1 MSWDQR
7 PDAPIRPSAR
17 SHLIAVARGDA
28 TPDTVIEGGRVFSA
42 FTREWL
48 DGDVAIADGRIAGVG
63 SYEGG
68 SRIDAAG
75 RHLVPGFIDAHVH
88 LESAKLTP
96 VQFARAVVPRGTT
109 AVVCDPHEIANVAGV
124 PGVEWL
130 LGATEGLPLDV
141 FLMAPSCVPASDFES
156 PVGPLGPDEMRQI
169 LRHPRA
175 LGVAEMM
182 NFPGVIAGDP
192 DVLARMVAPH
202 VDGHAPGVM
211 GAALDAYVA
220 AGISTDHEAFTAAEA
235 LEKRRRGMWVL
246 IREASNARNL
256 RALLAMVREHGPD
269 YCAFCTDDR
278 EPDFLYREGHIDQM
292 CRIAVSE
299 GVSPEDVLVMASLH
313 GARAHGLLDRG
324 AVAPGYVADLALL
337 DDLESFHVSL
347 TLKDGREPS
356 YPEPAAAELRDTMR
370 SVPVS
375 FAIEGEPVRVRVIDI
390 EPGQLITG
398 AGAEAPRIE
407 DGHVVADPER
417 DLAKIAVIERHHETG
432 RVGLGL
438 VRGFGLT
445 AGAFASTVAHDAHN
459 LVVVGVSDEDMA
471 LCAARAQELGGG
483 LVVAREGSVR
493 GELPLP
499 IAGLLSDAPLE
510 EVAEGLERLQDLLRE
525 QGVEIGAPFMTLSFL
540 ALSVIPS
547 LKITDRGLVDVDAFQ
562 LVPLEL
568 NGRIVYDR
576 ETFVERFG
584 ALYEHSPWVAERAWQ
599 PDGFEGVDELDEAL
613 RRAMYDASETAKLA
627 LIRAHPD
634 LGEKV
639 GVLTEHSRS
648 EQAGLGLDRLAPD
661 EYERFT
667 TTNAAYREKFGIPF
681 VVCVREHTKDSILAN
696 ADARLGNSREQEIET
711 ALGEIAK
718 IARLRLED
726 AL

>member
-1 MSWDQR
+1 VR
-7 PDAPIRPSAR
+7 ER
-17 SHLIAVARGDA
+17 LIAVARGDA
-28 TPDTVIEGGRVFSA
+28 HPDVVIEGARVFSA
-42 FTREWL
+42 FTRDWL
-48 DGDVAIADGRIAGVG
+48 DGDVAIAEGRIAGVG
-63 SYEGG
+63 SYSGG
-68 SRIDAAG
+68 QRIDG
-75 RHLVPGFIDAHVH
+75 RGKWLVPGFIDAHVH

-96 VQFARAVVPRGTT
+96 VQFARAVVPHGTT

-141 FLMAPSCVPASDFES
+141 FVMAPSCVPASAFES
-156 PVGPLGPDEMRQI
+156 PSEPLGPDEMRAI
-169 LRHPRA
+169 LEHPRA

-220 AGISTDHEAFTAAEA
+220 AGISTDHEAFTAEEA
-235 LEKRRRGMWVL
+235 LAKRRRGMWVL

-299 GVSPEDVLVMASLH
+299 GVPPEDVLVMASLH

-324 AVAPGYVADLALL
+324 AIAPGYVADLALL
-337 DDLESFHVSL
+337 DDLDSFAVSL
-347 TLKDGREPS
+347 TLKDGREPV
-356 YPEPAAAELRDTMR
+356 YPADAEAALRDTMR

-375 FAIEGEPVRVRVIDI
+375 FAIAGAPARVRVIEI

-398 AGAEAPRIE
+398 AGSEPPRIE
-407 DGHVVADPER
+407 HGHVVADPER
-417 DLAKIAVIERHHETG
+417 DLAKIAVIERHHATG

-438 VRGFGLT
+438 VRGFGLR

-459 LVVVGVSDEDMA
+459 LVVVGVSDADMA
-471 LCAARAQELGGG
+471 ICAERCQALGGG
-483 LVVAREGSVR
+483 LVVARDGEVR
-493 GELPLP
+493 GELALP

-510 EVAEGLERLQDLLRE
+510 QVAEGLERLQDLLRA
-525 QGVEIGAPFMTLSFL
+525 QGVEIEAPFMTLSFL

-568 NGRIVYDR
+568 DGRIVHDR
-576 ETFVERFG
+576 ETFVARFG

-599 PDGFEGVDELDEAL
+599 PEGFDSVDDLDAAL
-613 RRAMYDASETAKLA
+613 RSAMYGASDEAKLA

-634 LGEKV
+634 LGEKA

-648 EQAGLGLDRLAPD
+648 EQAGLGLDRLSPA
-661 EYERFT
+661 EYERFMAAT
-667 TTNAAYREKFGIPF
+667 AAYREKFGIPF
-681 VVCVREHTKDSILAN
+681 VVCVREHTTASILAG
-696 ADARLGNSREQEIET
+696 ADARLGNTRDVEIET

-718 IARLRLED
+718 IARLRLQD

>member
-1 MSWDQR
+1 VSG
-7 PDAPIRPSAR
+7 AAR
-17 SHLIAVARGDA
+17 ARLIAVARGDA
-28 TPDTVIEGGRVFSA
+28 EPDTVIAGARVFSA

-63 SYEGG
+63 SYAGG
-68 SRIDAAG
+68 ERFDAAG
-75 RHLVPGFIDAHVH
+75 GYLVPGFIDAHVH

-96 VQFARAVVPRGTT
+96 AQFARAVVPRGTT

-124 PGVEWL
+124 EGVDWL
-130 LGATEGLPLDV
+130 LAATEGLPLDV
-141 FLMAPSCVPASDFES
+141 FVMAPSCVPASHFES
-156 PVGPLGPDEMRQI
+156 AYGPFGPDEMRAI

-182 NFPGVIAGDP
+182 NFPGVIGGDP
-192 DVLARMVAPH
+192 EVLARMVAPH
-202 VDGHAPGVM
+202 VDGHAPGVS

-220 AGISTDHEAFTAAEA
+220 AGIYTDHEAFTAAEA

-256 RALLAMVREHGPD
+256 RDLLTMVREHGPD

-292 CRIAVSE
+292 CRIAVAE
-299 GVSPEDVLVMASLH
+299 GIAPEDVLVMASLH
-313 GARAHGLLDRG
+313 GARAHRLLDRG
-324 AVAPGYVADLALL
+324 AIAPGYVGDVALL
-337 DDLESFHVSL
+337 EDLESFTA
-347 TLKDGREPS
+347 TLVLKGGRAPE
-356 YPEPAAAELRDTMR
+356 YPEGAPAALRDTMN

-375 FAIEGEPVRVRVIDI
+375 FAIQGAPERVRVIEI

-398 AGAEAPRIE
+398 AGSDAPLVH
-407 DGHVVADPER
+407 DGEVVADAAR
-417 DLAKIAVIERHHETG
+417 DLAKIAVIERHHATG

-459 LVVVGVSDEDMA
+459 LVVVGMADEDMA

-483 LVVAREGSVR
+483 LVVARGGEVR
-493 GELPLP
+493 GELALP

-547 LKITDRGLVDVDAFQ
+547 LKITDLGLVDVDAFE
-562 LVPLEL
+562 LVPLAL
-568 NGRIVYDR
+568 NGGRIELDR
-576 ETFVERFG
+576 EAFMARFG
-584 ALYEHSPWVAERAWQ
+584 ALYESSPWVAETAWR
-599 PDGFEGVDELDEAL
+599 PDGFAGLEELDAAL
-613 RRAMYDASETAKLA
+613 REAMHTAPLERRLE

-634 LGEKV
+634 LGDRV
-639 GVLTEHSRS
+639 SVLTDASRR
-648 EQAGLGLDRLAPD
+648 EQAGAGLDRLSPE
-661 EYERFT
+661 EYERFMA
-667 TTNAAYREKFGIPF
+667 TNAAYREKFGIPF
-681 VVCVREHTKDSILAN
+681 VVCVREHTKESILAN
-696 ADARLGNSREQEIET
+696 ADARLGNTREQEIRT